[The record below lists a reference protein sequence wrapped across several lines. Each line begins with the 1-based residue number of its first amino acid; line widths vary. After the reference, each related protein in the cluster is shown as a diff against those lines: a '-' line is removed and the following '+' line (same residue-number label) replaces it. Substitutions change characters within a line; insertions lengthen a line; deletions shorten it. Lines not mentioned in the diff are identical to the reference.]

1 MGRAGEPWKA
11 LESAQS
17 CCPAGHSHISCPGG
31 SGAHVHGAVRRW
43 SWEKRQQTLP
53 WLGCWTWSSCC
64 FLGKKKKITF
74 SSSVAVVLLYDLILE
89 KYFMTIIWCNMVCRA
104 WGFRD
109 RWYVYAAEHRARRV
123 NSRGPGGRKLSVRHL
138 FAAVHIIVMVC
149 LHVVLELV
157 LFNSH
162 PRDWAGPCL
171 RDFSANL
178 LSAFYS
184 SLPHPSLRS
193 VSH

>member
-1 MGRAGEPWKA
+1 MELRKEAA
-11 LESAQS
+11 NITMARLLDMVQLLFS
-17 CCPAGHSHISCPGG
+17 
-31 SGAHVHGAVRRW
+31 
-43 SWEKRQQTLP
+43 
-53 WLGCWTWSSCC
+53 
-64 FLGKKKKITF
+64 GKKKKITF